1 MLGSIAERDRL
12 RPREEE
18 QFIQALSMISR
29 KPKQLTGVHSS
40 ALEGEGA
47 ILSARGAGMKHWKRK
62 AGVSWKLGEESS
74 CTEASLVRGIA

>member
-18 QFIQALSMISR
+18 QFIQALSMIRR
-29 KPKQLTGVHSS
+29 KPKQLMGVHSS

-47 ILSARGAGMKHWKRK
+47 ILSARRAGMKHWKRK
-62 AGVSWKLGEESS
+62 AGVSWRLGEESS
-74 CTEASLVRGIA
+74 CTEASLVRGVA